1 MSESSG
7 YLTARDGTKLFYQSW
22 QPQKVEVA
30 LLCIH
35 GACSRS
41 LEFAYLGD
49 SLASKDIAT
58 YALDLRSNGQSGGER
73 GDLADI
79 KIQLDDV
86 DETVSF
92 VKNKWQKPTYI
103 LGHSLGGSYALWYG
117 SEYPDRLAGLVLVA
131 PAIKVKMPLGM
142 PAPLSDMWKFPI
154 YGIFKPREK
163 WDVSR
168 GWPKQFR
175 DGEDAKYILSD
186 EKCVK
191 EFSFRYLLGLG
202 RIGGKAG
209 LKFASRVSIPTL
221 ILQGTNDDMADPRG
235 AEQLY
240 KRLATRSKEI
250 RIFEGA
256 GHSLYGVFSFTPA
269 VEAAKIEKE
278 EVCKIIYEWLITS
291 SHSPSAGA
299 IVPRS

>member
-7 YLTARDGTKLFYQSW
+7 YLTAKDGTKLFYQSW
-22 QPQKVEVA
+22 QPQKVELA

-41 LEFAYLGD
+41 IEFAYLGD
-49 SLASKDIAT
+49 SLASKGVLT

-79 KIQLDDV
+79 KIQLDDI
-86 DETVSF
+86 DEMAGF
-92 VKNKWQKPTYI
+92 INKKWQKPTYM

-117 SEYPDRLAGLVLVA
+117 SEHPEHLAGLVLVA

-142 PAPLSDMWKFPI
+142 PAPLSDVWKFPI
-154 YGIFKPREK
+154 YGIFRPREK

-168 GWPKQFR
+168 GWSKQFR
-175 DGEDAKYILSD
+175 ESEDAKYILGD

-191 EFSFRYLLGLG
+191 EFSFRYLLGLA

-209 LKFASRVSIPTL
+209 LKFASKVNIPTV

-235 AEQLY
+235 AKELY
-240 KRLATRSKEI
+240 ERLAMRSKEI

-256 GHSLYGVFSFTPA
+256 GHSLYGVFSFTLA
-269 VEAAKIEKE
+269 AEAAKTEKE
-278 EVCKIIYEWLITS
+278 EVCKIIYEWLTTS
-291 SHSPSAGA
+291 LHHPGAGA
-299 IVPRS
+299 VVLS

>member
-7 YLTARDGTKLFYQSW
+7 YLTTKDGTKLFYQSW
-22 QPQKVEVA
+22 QPQKVELA
-30 LLCIH
+30 LLCLH

-41 LEFAYLGD
+41 IEFALLGD
-49 SLASKDIAT
+49 SLASRDVLT

-79 KIQLDDV
+79 KIQLDDI
-86 DETVSF
+86 DEMAGFIS
-92 VKNKWQKPTYI
+92 KKWQKPTYV

-117 SEYPDRLAGLVLVA
+117 SEHSEHLAGLVLVA

-142 PAPLSDMWKFPI
+142 PAPLSDMWKFPV
-154 YGIFKPREK
+154 YGIFRPREK

-168 GWPKQFR
+168 GWSKQFG

-209 LKFASRVSIPTL
+209 LKFASKINIPTL

-235 AEQLY
+235 AKELY
-240 KRLATRSKEI
+240 ERLATRRKEI

-256 GHSLYGVFSFTPA
+256 DHGLYGVFSFTLA
-269 VEAAKIEKE
+269 VEEAKTEKE
-278 EVCKIIYEWLITS
+278 EVCKIIYEWLTTS
-291 SHSPSAGA
+291 SHHPGAGA
-299 IVPRS
+299 VVPS

>member
-1 MSESSG
+1 MSEGSG
-7 YLTARDGTKLFYQSW
+7 YLTAKDGTKLFYQSW

-41 LEFAYLGD
+41 IEFNYLGD
-49 SLASKDIAT
+49 YLASKDVAT

-73 GDLADI
+73 GDLTDI
-79 KIQLDDV
+79 RIQLDDI
-86 DETVSF
+86 DEMVGF
-92 VKNKWQKPTYI
+92 IRNKWQKPTYM

-117 SEYPDRLAGLVLVA
+117 SEHSECLAGLVLVA

-154 YGIFKPREK
+154 YGIFRPREK

-168 GWPKQFR
+168 GWSKQFR

-209 LKFASRVSIPTL
+209 LKFASKINIPTL

-235 AEQLY
+235 AKELY
-240 KRLATRSKEI
+240 ERLATRSKEI

-256 GHSLYGVFSFTPA
+256 DHGLYGVFSFTLA
-269 VEAAKIEKE
+269 TEMAKPEKE
-278 EVCKIIYEWLITS
+278 EVSKIIYEWLTTS
-291 SHSPSAGA
+291 SHHPGAGA
-299 IVPRS
+299 GVPS